1 MFVTHDQGEALSMA
15 NRVAVFN
22 AGRIEQLDT
31 PRALYTR
38 PKTAFVAGFVGS
50 ANVVE
55 SDLAE
60 RLTGRAQAFAIRP
73 ELIRIVTNGAP
84 PADHVVTEGV
94 LENILYHGASS
105 RCHVRTGDGAVLA
118 VAQAESGD
126 AAALPAPGTRVRI
139 SWPRASAVPLE

>member
-1 MFVTHDQGEALSMA
+1 M
-15 NRVAVFN
+15 
-22 AGRIEQLDT
+22 
-31 PRALYTR
+31 
-38 PKTAFVAGFVGS
+38 
-50 ANVVE
+50 
-55 SDLAE
+55 
-60 RLTGRAQAFAIRP
+60 
-73 ELIRIVTNGAP
+73 TNGAP

-105 RCHVRTGDGAVLA
+105 RCHVRTDDGAVLA